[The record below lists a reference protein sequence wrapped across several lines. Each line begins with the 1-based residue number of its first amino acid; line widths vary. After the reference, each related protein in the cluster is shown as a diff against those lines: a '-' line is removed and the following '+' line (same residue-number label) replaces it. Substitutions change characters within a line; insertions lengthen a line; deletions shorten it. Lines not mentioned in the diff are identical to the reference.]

1 MNKEFST
8 TRMVDAFG
16 YPCNGYREFIHPEVE
31 NQFKE
36 VVRNILLNAFKTQGT
51 NPRDLGIYLEEAIR
65 EVQKSVSAKLH
76 WAEENIAW
84 SNKKRS
90 DLNWPA
96 DREQIVNYAKV

>member
-1 MNKEFST
+1 MSKEFST
-8 TRMVDAFG
+8 TSMVDAFG
-16 YPCNGYREFIHPEVE
+16 YQRNDYREFIHPEVE
-31 NQFKE
+31 KQFKE
-36 VVRNILLNAFKTQGT
+36 IVRNILFNAFKTQGT

-84 SNKKRS
+84 SNRKRS

-96 DREQIVNYAKV
+96 DREQIVNYAKG